1 MNWRQRMKFRHNKKR
16 NPAFIFEALTRE
28 FAKAKLHKDQ
38 EKLNRVKRVMQEV
51 FNKDGLLYKQL
62 RLYKALTETRDV
74 DYITAEKIIAEVHR
88 VFSSFDQKALY
99 DEQTAAIHKINHE
112 LTPAV
117 FNNYVSNYKSLASAY
132 QMFNDNT
139 IGVKDRVLLEKKI
152 VQEMVSPPVSRDEE
166 EPVDELVVKMF
177 IKKFNNTFGKLMTE
191 QKTLISK
198 YMGSLEDDDTELK
211 IFVNEELERLK
222 EELKENM
229 EIEEFQTDSSMKSK
243 VEQVYN
249 LLEEFREKRNLQK
262 DDLVFIL
269 KTQQLVKEIKG

>member
-38 EKLNRVKRVMQEV
+38 EKLIRVKRVMQEV

-88 VFSSFDQKALY
+88 VFSTFDQKALY
-99 DEQTAAIHKINHE
+99 DEQTTAIHKINHE
-112 LTPAV
+112 LTPTV

-139 IGVKDRVLLEKKI
+139 IGVKDRVLLERKI
-152 VQEMVSPPVSRDEE
+152 IQEMVSPSVDQKEE

-177 IKKFNNTFGKLMTE
+177 IKKFNNTFGNLMTE

-229 EIEEFQTDSSMKSK
+229 GIEEFQADDSMKSK
-243 VEQVYN
+243 AGQVYN
-249 LLEEFREKRNLQK
+249 LLEGFRNKRTLQK

>member
-38 EKLNRVKRVMQEV
+38 EGLNKVKRIMKEV

-74 DYITAEKIIAEVHR
+74 DYLTAEKIIAEVHR
-88 VFSSFDQKALY
+88 VYSTFDKKSLY
-99 DEQTAAIHKINHE
+99 DEQTTAIHKINHE
-112 LTPAV
+112 ISPSV
-117 FNNYVSNYKSLASAY
+117 FHNYVSNYKSLASAY
-132 QMFNDNT
+132 QMFHDDT
-139 IGVKDRVLLEKKI
+139 VGVKDRVLLERKLI
-152 VQEMVSPPVSRDEE
+152 QDMVSPSTEQKQE
-166 EPVDELVVKMF
+166 EPVDEIVVKMF
-177 IKKFNNTFGKLMTE
+177 IKKFNNTFGDLMTE

-198 YMGSLEDDDTELK
+198 YMGSLEDEDTELK

-222 EELKENM
+222 GEIKENIN
-229 EIEEFQTDSSMKSK
+229 IEEFQADDSMKKK
-243 VEQVYN
+243 VAEVYK
-249 LLEEFREKRNLQK
+249 LLEGFRAKKTLQK

-269 KTQQLVKEIKG
+269 KTQQLVKEIKD

>member
-38 EKLNRVKRVMQEV
+38 DRLNRVKRVMQEV

-99 DEQTAAIHKINHE
+99 DEQTSAIHKINHE
-112 LTPAV
+112 LAPTV

-139 IGVKDRVLLEKKI
+139 IGVKDRVLLERKI
-152 VQEMVSPPVSRDEE
+152 IQEMVSPSVDQKEE

-177 IKKFNNTFGKLMTE
+177 IKKFNNTFGNLMTE

-229 EIEEFQTDSSMKSK
+229 GIEEFQADDSMKSK
-243 VEQVYN
+243 AGQVYS
-249 LLEEFREKRNLQK
+249 LLEGFRNKRTLQK
-262 DDLVFIL
+262 NDLVFIL

>member
-38 EKLNRVKRVMQEV
+38 ERLNRVKRVMQEV

-88 VFSSFDQKALY
+88 VFSTFDQKALY
-99 DEQTAAIHKINHE
+99 DEQTTAIHKINHE
-112 LTPAV
+112 LAPTV

-139 IGVKDRVLLEKKI
+139 IGVKDRVLLERKI
-152 VQEMVSPPVSRDEE
+152 IQEMVSSSVDQKEE

-177 IKKFNNTFGKLMTE
+177 IKKFNNTFGNLMTE

-229 EIEEFQTDSSMKSK
+229 GIEEFQADDSMKSK
-243 VEQVYN
+243 AGQVYS
-249 LLEEFREKRNLQK
+249 LLEGFRNKRTLQK

>member
-99 DEQTAAIHKINHE
+99 DEQTTAIHKINHE
-112 LTPAV
+112 LAPTV
-117 FNNYVSNYKSLASAY
+117 FNHYVSNYKSLASAY

-139 IGVKDRVLLEKKI
+139 IGVKDRVLLERKI
-152 VQEMVSPPVSRDEE
+152 IQEMVSPSVDQKEE

-177 IKKFNNTFGKLMTE
+177 IKKFNNTFGNLMTE

-229 EIEEFQTDSSMKSK
+229 GIEEFQADDSMKSK
-243 VEQVYN
+243 AGQVYS
-249 LLEEFREKRNLQK
+249 LLEGFRNKRTLQK
-262 DDLVFIL
+262 NDLVFIL

>member
-38 EKLNRVKRVMQEV
+38 ERLNRVKRVMQEV

-88 VFSSFDQKALY
+88 VFSTFDQKALY
-99 DEQTAAIHKINHE
+99 DEQTTAIHKINHE
-112 LTPAV
+112 LAPTV

-139 IGVKDRVLLEKKI
+139 IGVKDRVLLERKI
-152 VQEMVSPPVSRDEE
+152 IQEMVSPAVEQKHE

-177 IKKFNNTFGKLMTE
+177 IKKFNNTFGNLMTE

-229 EIEEFQTDSSMKSK
+229 GIEEFQADDSMKSK
-243 VEQVYN
+243 AGQVYN
-249 LLEEFREKRNLQK
+249 LLEGFRNKRTLQK
-262 DDLVFIL
+262 SDLVFIL

>member
-99 DEQTAAIHKINHE
+99 DEQTTAIHKINHE
-112 LTPAV
+112 LAPTV

-139 IGVKDRVLLEKKI
+139 IGVKDRVLLERKI
-152 VQEMVSPPVSRDEE
+152 IQEMVSPSVDQKEE

-177 IKKFNNTFGKLMTE
+177 IKKFNNTFGNLMTE

-229 EIEEFQTDSSMKSK
+229 GIEEFQADDSMKSK
-243 VEQVYN
+243 AGQVYS
-249 LLEEFREKRNLQK
+249 LLEGFRNKRTLQK
-262 DDLVFIL
+262 NDLVFIL

>member
-1 MNWRQRMKFRHNKKR
+1 MNWRQRKKFRHNKKR

-38 EKLNRVKRVMQEV
+38 DRLNRVKRIMQEV

-99 DEQTAAIHKINHE
+99 DEQTTAIHKINHE
-112 LTPAV
+112 LAPTV

-139 IGVKDRVLLEKKI
+139 IGVKDRVLLERKI
-152 VQEMVSPPVSRDEE
+152 IQEMVSPSVDQKEE

-177 IKKFNNTFGKLMTE
+177 IKKFNNTFGNLMTE

-229 EIEEFQTDSSMKSK
+229 GIEEFQADDSMKSK
-243 VEQVYN
+243 AGQVYS
-249 LLEEFREKRNLQK
+249 LLEGFRNKRTLQK
-262 DDLVFIL
+262 NDLVFIL

>member
-38 EKLNRVKRVMQEV
+38 DRLNRVKRVMQEV

-88 VFSSFDQKALY
+88 VFSTFDQKALY
-99 DEQTAAIHKINHE
+99 DEQTTAIHKINHE
-112 LTPAV
+112 LAPTV

-139 IGVKDRVLLEKKI
+139 IGVKDRVLLERKI
-152 VQEMVSPPVSRDEE
+152 IQEMVSPSVDQKEE

-177 IKKFNNTFGKLMTE
+177 IKKFNNTFGNLMTE

-229 EIEEFQTDSSMKSK
+229 GIEEFQADDSMKSK
-243 VEQVYN
+243 AGQVYS
-249 LLEEFREKRNLQK
+249 LLEGFRNKRTLQK

>member
-38 EKLNRVKRVMQEV
+38 ERLNRVKRVMQEV

-88 VFSSFDQKALY
+88 VFSTFDQKALY
-99 DEQTAAIHKINHE
+99 DEQTTAIHKINHE
-112 LTPAV
+112 LAPTV

-139 IGVKDRVLLEKKI
+139 IGVKDRVLLERKI
-152 VQEMVSPPVSRDEE
+152 IQEMVSPAVEQKHE

-177 IKKFNNTFGKLMTE
+177 IKKFNNTFGNLMTE

-229 EIEEFQTDSSMKSK
+229 GIEEFQADDSMKSK
-243 VEQVYN
+243 VGQVYN
-249 LLEEFREKRNLQK
+249 LLEGFRNKRTLQK
-262 DDLVFIL
+262 NDLVFIL

>member
-99 DEQTAAIHKINHE
+99 DEQTTAIHKINHE
-112 LTPAV
+112 LAPTV

-139 IGVKDRVLLEKKI
+139 IGVKDRVLLERKI
-152 VQEMVSPPVSRDEE
+152 IQEMVSPSVDQKEE

-177 IKKFNNTFGKLMTE
+177 IKKFNNTFGNLMTE

-229 EIEEFQTDSSMKSK
+229 GIEEFQADDSMKSK
-243 VEQVYN
+243 AGQVYN
-249 LLEEFREKRNLQK
+249 LLEGFRNKRTLQK

>member
-99 DEQTAAIHKINHE
+99 DEQTTAIHKINHE
-112 LTPAV
+112 LAPTV

-139 IGVKDRVLLEKKI
+139 IGVKDRVLLERKI
-152 VQEMVSPPVSRDEE
+152 IQEMVSPSVDQKEE

-177 IKKFNNTFGKLMTE
+177 IKKFNNTFGNLMTE

-229 EIEEFQTDSSMKSK
+229 EIEEFQADDSMKSK
-243 VEQVYN
+243 AGQVYS
-249 LLEEFREKRNLQK
+249 LLEGFRNKRTLQK

>member
-38 EKLNRVKRVMQEV
+38 DRLNRVKRVMQEV

-99 DEQTAAIHKINHE
+99 DEQTSAIHKINHE
-112 LTPAV
+112 LAPTV

-139 IGVKDRVLLEKKI
+139 IGVKDRVLLERKI
-152 VQEMVSPPVSRDEE
+152 IQEMVSPSVDQKEE

-177 IKKFNNTFGKLMTE
+177 IKKFNNTFGNLMTE

-229 EIEEFQTDSSMKSK
+229 GIEEFQADDSMKSK
-243 VEQVYN
+243 AGQVYN
-249 LLEEFREKRNLQK
+249 LLEGFRDKRTLQK

>member
-88 VFSSFDQKALY
+88 VFSTFDQKALY
-99 DEQTAAIHKINHE
+99 DEQTTAIHKINHE
-112 LTPAV
+112 LAPTV
-117 FNNYVSNYKSLASAY
+117 FNHYVSNYKSLASAY

-139 IGVKDRVLLEKKI
+139 IGVKDRVLLERKI
-152 VQEMVSPPVSRDEE
+152 IQEMVSPSVDQKEE

-177 IKKFNNTFGKLMTE
+177 IKKFNNTFGNLMTE

-229 EIEEFQTDSSMKSK
+229 GIEEFQADDSMKSK
-243 VEQVYN
+243 AVQVYS
-249 LLEEFREKRNLQK
+249 LLEGFRNKRTLQK

>member
-88 VFSSFDQKALY
+88 VFSTFDKKALY
-99 DEQTAAIHKINHE
+99 DEQTTAIHKINHE
-112 LTPAV
+112 LAPTV
-117 FNNYVSNYKSLASAY
+117 FNHYVSNYKSLASAY

-139 IGVKDRVLLEKKI
+139 IGVKDRVLLERKI
-152 VQEMVSPPVSRDEE
+152 IQEMVSPLADQKEE

-177 IKKFNNTFGKLMTE
+177 IKKFNNTFGDLMTE

-222 EELKENM
+222 EEIKENIN
-229 EIEEFQTDSSMKSK
+229 IEEFQADDSMKKK
-243 VEQVYN
+243 VAEVYK
-249 LLEEFREKRNLQK
+249 LLEGFRAKKTLQK

-269 KTQQLVKEIKG
+269 KAQQLVKEIKD

>member
-28 FAKAKLHKDQ
+28 FARAKLHKDQ
-38 EKLNRVKRVMQEV
+38 EGLNKVKRIMKEV

-74 DYITAEKIIAEVHR
+74 DYLTAEKIIAEVHR
-88 VFSSFDQKALY
+88 VYSTFDKKSLY
-99 DEQTAAIHKINHE
+99 DEQTTAIHKINHE
-112 LTPAV
+112 LSPSV
-117 FNNYVSNYKSLASAY
+117 FHNYVSNYKSLASAY
-132 QMFNDNT
+132 QMFHDDT
-139 IGVKDRVLLEKKI
+139 IGVKDRVLLERKI
-152 VQEMVSPPVSRDEE
+152 IQEMVSPSADQKEE

-177 IKKFNNTFGKLMTE
+177 IKKFNNTFGDLMTE

-222 EELKENM
+222 EEIKENIN
-229 EIEEFQTDSSMKSK
+229 IEEFQADDSMKKK
-243 VEQVYN
+243 VAEVYK
-249 LLEEFREKRNLQK
+249 LLEGFRAKKTLQK

-269 KTQQLVKEIKG
+269 KAQQLVKEIKD

>member
-1 MNWRQRMKFRHNKKR
+1 MKFRHNKKR

-249 LLEEFREKRNLQK
+249 LLEEFREKRILQK

>member
-38 EKLNRVKRVMQEV
+38 EKLNRVKREMQEV

-99 DEQTAAIHKINHE
+99 DEQTSAIHKINHE
-112 LTPAV
+112 LAPTV

-139 IGVKDRVLLEKKI
+139 IGVKDRVLLERKI
-152 VQEMVSPPVSRDEE
+152 IQEMVSPSVDQKEE

-177 IKKFNNTFGKLMTE
+177 IKKFNNTFGNLMTE

-229 EIEEFQTDSSMKSK
+229 GIEEFQADDSMRSK
-243 VEQVYN
+243 AGQVYS
-249 LLEEFREKRNLQK
+249 LLEGFRNKRTLQK

>member
-38 EKLNRVKRVMQEV
+38 DRLNRVKRVMQEV

-74 DYITAEKIIAEVHR
+74 DYLTAEKIIAEVHR
-88 VFSSFDQKALY
+88 VFSTFDQKTLY
-99 DEQTAAIHKINHE
+99 DEQTTAIHKINHE
-112 LTPAV
+112 LAPTV

-152 VQEMVSPPVSRDEE
+152 IQEMVSPSVNQKEE

-177 IKKFNNTFGKLMTE
+177 IKKFNNTFGNLMTE

-229 EIEEFQTDSSMKSK
+229 GIEEFQTDDSMKSK
-243 VEQVYN
+243 VGQVHS
-249 LLEEFREKRNLQK
+249 LLEGFRSKKTLKK

-269 KTQQLVKEIKG
+269 KAQQLVKEIKG

>member
-38 EKLNRVKRVMQEV
+38 DRLNRVKRVMQEV

-88 VFSSFDQKALY
+88 VFSTFDQKALY
-99 DEQTAAIHKINHE
+99 DEQTTAIHKINHE
-112 LTPAV
+112 LAPTV
-117 FNNYVSNYKSLASAY
+117 FNHYVSNYKSLASAY

-139 IGVKDRVLLEKKI
+139 IGVKDRVLLERKI
-152 VQEMVSPPVSRDEE
+152 IQEMVSPSVDQQEE

-177 IKKFNNTFGKLMTE
+177 IKKFNNTFGNLMTE

-229 EIEEFQTDSSMKSK
+229 EIEEFQADDSMKSK
-243 VEQVYN
+243 AGQVYS
-249 LLEEFREKRNLQK
+249 LLEGFRNKRTLQK
-262 DDLVFIL
+262 NDLVFIL

>member
-62 RLYKALTETRDV
+62 RLYKALTETKDV

-88 VFSSFDQKALY
+88 VFSTFDKKALY
-99 DEQTAAIHKINHE
+99 DEQTTAIHKINHE
-112 LTPAV
+112 LAPTV
-117 FNNYVSNYKSLASAY
+117 FNHYVSNYKSLASAY

-139 IGVKDRVLLEKKI
+139 IGVKDRVLLERKI
-152 VQEMVSPPVSRDEE
+152 IQEMVSPSVDQKEE

-177 IKKFNNTFGKLMTE
+177 IKKFNNTFGNLMTE

-229 EIEEFQTDSSMKSK
+229 GIEEFQADDSMKSK

-249 LLEEFREKRNLQK
+249 LLEGFRNKRALQK
-262 DDLVFIL
+262 EDLVFIL
-269 KTQQLVKEIKG
+269 KTQQLVKEIKD

>member
-28 FAKAKLHKDQ
+28 FARAKLHKDQ

-74 DYITAEKIIAEVHR
+74 DYLTAEKIIAEVHR
-88 VFSSFDQKALY
+88 VFSTFDQKALY
-99 DEQTAAIHKINHE
+99 DEQTSAIHKINHE
-112 LTPAV
+112 LAPTV
-117 FNNYVSNYKSLASAY
+117 FNHYVSNYKSLASAY

-139 IGVKDRVLLEKKI
+139 IGVKDRVLLERKLI
-152 VQEMVSPPVSRDEE
+152 QEMVSPSADQKEE

-177 IKKFNNTFGKLMTE
+177 IKKFNNTFGDLMTE

-222 EELKENM
+222 EEIKENIN
-229 EIEEFQTDSSMKSK
+229 IEEFQADDSMKKK
-243 VEQVYN
+243 VAEVYK
-249 LLEEFREKRNLQK
+249 LLEGFRAKKTLQK

-269 KTQQLVKEIKG
+269 KAQQLVKEIKD

>member
-88 VFSSFDQKALY
+88 VFSTFDKKALY
-99 DEQTAAIHKINHE
+99 DEQTTAIHKINHE
-112 LTPAV
+112 LAPTV
-117 FNNYVSNYKSLASAY
+117 FNHYVSNYKSLASAY

-139 IGVKDRVLLEKKI
+139 IGVKDRVLLERKI
-152 VQEMVSPPVSRDEE
+152 IQEMVSPSVDQKEE

-177 IKKFNNTFGKLMTE
+177 IKKFNNTFGDLMTE

-222 EELKENM
+222 EEIKENIN
-229 EIEEFQTDSSMKSK
+229 IEEFQADDSMKKK
-243 VEQVYN
+243 VAEVYK
-249 LLEEFREKRNLQK
+249 LLEGFRAKKTLQK

-269 KTQQLVKEIKG
+269 KAQQLVKEIKD